1 MDLPGDDSAG
11 GFRARWKHK
20 RARKDE
26 DVDADSCE
34 LVGADLSA
42 GSSLCVDAV
51 LGQIVKQEAS
61 LGDLEYSASEGPLP
75 VFEPDEPAEA
85 TFDCHHPLA
94 AEQDNEKAVANG
106 SSSHMKL
113 TGIKMPWESDF
124 ARLIFGDSLPSTSL
138 SAPMGWSSQCR
149 PEDLLSEGP
158 TVQAQPQLLDCAIRP
173 CVRNVSDRSY
183 VEQHDAA
190 TSRAVN
196 KILVLVRLSP
206 ESSQLGS
213 QLLLETEDPDETIRA
228 IIGVK
233 SPHTVIKR
241 VNSV

>member
-1 MDLPGDDSAG
+1 MDLPDDDSAG

-85 TFDCHHPLA
+85 TFDCHHPL
-94 AEQDNEKAVANG
+94 
-106 SSSHMKL
+106 
-113 TGIKMPWESDF
+113 
-124 ARLIFGDSLPSTSL
+124 
-138 SAPMGWSSQCR
+138 
-149 PEDLLSEGP
+149 
-158 TVQAQPQLLDCAIRP
+158 QLNC
-173 CVRNVSDRSY
+173 N
-183 VEQHDAA
+183 
-190 TSRAVN
+190 
-196 KILVLVRLSP
+196 
-206 ESSQLGS
+206 
-213 QLLLETEDPDETIRA
+213 
-228 IIGVK
+228 
-233 SPHTVIKR
+233 
-241 VNSV
+241 